1 MGLEPALVLGTF
13 CEAHDNAGYFR
24 LARWLKSCSDTKGA
38 IMLERRRARRFPLC
52 LRAVGQY
59 FEPGEQLRELRGDT
73 FDISRIGLYLLSDRV
88 IRAGTSIDLEL
99 ELPVAREEGDSVRVR
114 CRARVVR
121 TDPTGE
127 AALPTPVVGLACV
140 IEQIYS
146 YAGLSDDLASVA
158 ATA

>member
-1 MGLEPALVLGTF
+1 
-13 CEAHDNAGYFR
+13 
-24 LARWLKSCSDTKGA
+24 
-38 IMLERRRARRFPLC
+38 MLERRRAKRFPLC

-59 FEPGEQLRELRGDT
+59 FESGRQLRELQGET
-73 FDISRIGLYLLSDRV
+73 FDVSRLGVYLVTDRIV
-88 IRAGTSIDLEL
+88 SEGTPIDLEI
-99 ELPVAREEGDSVRVR
+99 ELPVAREEGDCVRVR

-127 AALPTPVVGLACV
+127 IALPTPMVGLACA

-146 YAGLSDDLASVA
+146 YAGLSDDTPYLV